1 MPIILL
7 YLSPLSKQGLI
18 HSLDFNHFNPQ
29 NQETVKWNKNIPTH
43 PWCELSLRMINI

>member
-1 MPIILL
+1 MRIILL

-29 NQETVKWNKNIPTH
+29 IKRPLNGIKTFLLTLGVNRALE
-43 PWCELSLRMINI
+43 